1 MELAYAILNY
11 VIIGL
16 NCLLC
21 LAGAVAGILALV
33 RKQTLPGILAL
44 AAFVFLGLNV
54 LANIL
59 MPFIVTPL
67 TDQFGINIY
76 LYANLCTTAPLH
88 FLGILGL
95 VILAFLNVRKKQEK
109 AGPEIQAP
117 PLNPRQDNP

>member
-1 MELAYAILNY
+1 MEPAYAILNY
-11 VIIGL
+11 IIIGL

-21 LAGAVAGILALV
+21 LAGATAGVLALV

-54 LANIL
+54 LVNLLA
-59 MPFIVTPL
+59 PFIMTPL
-67 TDQFGINIY
+67 ADRYGINVY
-76 LYANLCTTAPLH
+76 LYTNMCTTAPLH

-95 VILAFLNVRKKQEK
+95 VILAFLNVRRKQEK

-117 PLNPRQDNP
+117 PPES